1 MYFKNKLVL
10 FLLFLLFYSCDGQK
24 TKAKNCNS
32 DDAMNTVNALP
43 EVKKQS
49 QYVDSLSAGKK
60 HLSFMVDSL
69 KMKNKPF
76 YSVKTGFNGPLRWET
91 YTIFYIDKNN
101 CSNVMVNDV
110 LSGNIITLEQ
120 WRNSNKKKTKMTGNN
135 TTDTKTASFADL
147 FDEGSNIE
155 FTPADLSKSNPEI
168 AAFKAKLSAFES
180 SDPEPSDFDFDD
192 LSLLINNETFS
203 NNERFINSAWLEYF
217 IDKYSFKRLVTDKL
231 MDLAIQ
237 QEDLSAVKI
246 LSKNYIFSKKEMDQ
260 AKEKKKYK
268 DGLQGKLDTEEYYD
282 PAFSKID
289 QILAFITASYSKNHI
304 QDPDGFTNLRK
315 DKTTTSQ
322 IVEKINS
329 GQNIDVVDNYGDWFL
344 VKTKTGKEG
353 YVHKTRIKS
362 A

>member
-10 FLLFLLFYSCDGQK
+10 FLLCLLFYSCDGQK
-24 TKAKNCNS
+24 TKPKNCNS
-32 DDAMNTVNALP
+32 DEAMNTVNALP

-49 QYVDSLSAGKK
+49 KYVDSLSKGKQ

-69 KMKNKPF
+69 TVKNKPF
-76 YSVKTGFNGPLRWET
+76 YRVKTGFDGPMRWET
-91 YTIFYIDKNN
+91 YTIFYVDKNN
-101 CSNVMVNDV
+101 CSDV
-110 LSGNIITLEQ
+110 LVDDVVSGNIISLEQ
-120 WRNSNKKKTKMTGNN
+120 WRNLNKKKPKMTNDN

-147 FDEGSNIE
+147 FDEGSNID
-155 FTPADLSKSNPEI
+155 FTPADLSKNTPEI
-168 AAFKAKLSAFES
+168 NAFKSKLSAFEAS
-180 SDPEPSDFDFDD
+180 NPEPSDFDFDD

-203 NNERFINSAWLEYF
+203 NNERFVNSSWLEYF
-217 IDKYSFKRLVTDKL
+217 MNKYPFKRPITDKL
-231 MDLAIQ
+231 MNLAIA

-246 LSKNYIFSKKEMDQ
+246 LSKNYIFSQKEIEQ
-260 AKEKKKYK
+260 AKEKKVYK
-268 DGLQGKLDTEEYYD
+268 DGLRGKLDTEEYYD

-289 QILAFITASYSKNHI
+289 QILAFITTSYSKNHI

-322 IVEKINS
+322 ILDKINS
-329 GQNIDVVDNYGDWFL
+329 GQNVDVVDNYGDWFL

-362 A
+362 I